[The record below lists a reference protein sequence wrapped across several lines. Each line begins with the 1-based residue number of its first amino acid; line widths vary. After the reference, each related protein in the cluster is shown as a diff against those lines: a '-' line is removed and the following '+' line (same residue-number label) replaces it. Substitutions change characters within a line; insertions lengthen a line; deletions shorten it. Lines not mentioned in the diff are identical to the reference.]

1 MSTRRT
7 AKTQID
13 AITPWRWTVR
23 NLIILAIALCSV
35 AALSPTARAEPRNR
49 VIREAI
55 SAFDQGAYA
64 VALPIFQSLAN
75 ANDAEAD
82 YWLGRMYE
90 GGLGVSESA
99 ATAIACYRKA
109 AHAGWRDAELR
120 LGEIYLRGTETLQ
133 NFAKAHRWLERAA
146 LDGNAVAARKVGT
159 LYAKGWGVKKDP
171 IWAYVWYEIAAEKGD
186 DQAPQ
191 LRNRLLKTMS
201 ESQIAQ
207 AQVLTRKSA
216 PEVFGMA
223 DIGSA
228 ESTG

>member
-1 MSTRRT
+1 MSARRT

-13 AITPWRWTVR
+13 AIAPWRWTVR
-23 NLIILAIALCSV
+23 NLIILAIALCSMT
-35 AALSPTARAEPRNR
+35 ALSPAASAEPRNSA
-49 VIREAI
+49 IKEAI
-55 SAFDQGAYA
+55 TAFDRGAYA
-64 VALPIFQSLAN
+64 VALPAFRSLAN

-90 GGLGVSESA
+90 GGLGVSTNTA
-99 ATAIACYRKA
+99 KAIALYLKA

-120 LGEIYLRGTETLQ
+120 LGEIYLQGTETLQ

-159 LYAKGWGVKKDP
+159 LYARGWGVKKDP
-171 IWAYVWYEIAAEKGD
+171 IWAYFWYEIAAEKGD

-191 LRNRLLKTMS
+191 LRNSLLKTMS
-201 ESQIAQ
+201 ESQIAR

-223 DIGSA
+223 DIGST
-228 ESTG
+228 ESAG